1 MVLAGR
7 GVLSYIFMKN
17 GNWTA
22 IRDGVVD
29 KIELNGPAS
38 IGDFVLIAN
47 QLYKQET
54 PTSVSLLAKRL
65 CWSRRKTGAW
75 LKKIGLEIE
84 YFGKTMGPSKG
95 ILKTIPREELD
106 PKNEG
111 IWVVQLRGR
120 S

>member
-1 MVLAGR
+1 
-7 GVLSYIFMKN
+7 MKN

-47 QLYKQET
+47 HLYKQET

-65 CWSRRKTGAW
+65 CWSREKVTTW
-75 LKKIGLEIE
+75 LEKIGLEIE
-84 YFGKTMGPSKG
+84 YFGERKNPNGG

-111 IWVVQLRGR
+111 IWVVQLGGR